1 MEMRKYKIKKADLEI
16 NLAPLIDVIFLLLI
30 FFMVASTLDDSQ
42 TRATIRIPE
51 VSLES
56 ETEKFPVILYLD
68 KTGKI
73 FLNNKLISWD
83 KIYHY
88 FYEQDKDK
96 FDKGIE
102 VYADKEVPFE
112 YIAGI
117 MELAGDLNIDKV
129 NFILKSKNIFLN

>member
-1 MEMRKYKIKKADLEI
+1 MRKYKIKKADLEI

>member
-1 MEMRKYKIKKADLEI
+1 MRKYKIKKADLEI

-42 TRATIRIPE
+42 TRATIRLPE

-56 ETEKFPVILYLD
+56 ETEKFPVILYMD
-68 KTGKI
+68 KTGQI
-73 FLNNKLISWD
+73 FLDNKLISWD
-83 KIYHY
+83 EIYNY
-88 FYEQDKDK
+88 FYEQDKAI

-102 VYADKEVPFE
+102 VYADKEVCFE
-112 YIAGI
+112 YIAAV

-129 NFILKSKNIFLN
+129 NFILKSKNIF